1 MTRQERTSAGTLL
14 PSGDVL
20 GSECAGRQGALT
32 FGALPKV
39 DIVAKLAAPAVH
51 VRRLRRQR
59 VRRGKAIA
67 AINKAETHDEFIKL
81 KTALDAIKIN

>member
-1 MTRQERTSAGTLL
+1 MHTVCMTRQERTSAGTLL

-59 VRRGKAIA
+59 VRRGKSARMA
-67 AINKAETHDEFIKL
+67 
-81 KTALDAIKIN
+81 